1 MAATNQQPTTD
12 TAKYDRQLRL
22 WGEEG
27 QALLESAHV
36 ALLNA
41 TATGTETLKNLVLPG
56 IGKFTIIDGKKV
68 DDSDFNNF
76 FIQSGSQGQSRAQVA
91 TELLNEL
98 NDRVHGTAVDRDPV
112 DIIEKDPNYFK
123 QFTVIIAN
131 NIPEQP
137 LLKLSEVCWGANI
150 ALLVVRSWGLLGYL
164 RVVTPE
170 HTIVESKPD
179 NPADDL
185 RLSQPW
191 PELEQY
197 ALSLD
202 FSKMDST
209 EHSHTP
215 YVVILLQ
222 HAAKWKKE
230 HGGKLPEGSAERNQ
244 FRDGV
249 IKATRKSD
257 EENFN
262 EAYKAAY
269 KAATPIRISS
279 QVQAILNDEKAT
291 NITPQSTNFWILA
304 HALKGFV
311 ANEGNG
317 LLPLNGAIPD
327 MTASTDNY
335 IALQKIYQAKAIKD
349 FDAVSVRVHAA
360 LKQIGRDADSIP
372 AETIKK
378 FCKNSNFL
386 SFIRYRSL
394 HEERDPSTAKVS
406 YLASELA
413 DKESNMNWYIA
424 LRGVDRFYTQHH
436 RYPGDVD
443 ANVAGDVTALTSIVA
458 QLLAELNLKDVTI
471 DDRYIQETVRY
482 GGAELHPI
490 AALVG
495 GVASQ
500 EAIKL
505 ITHQFS
511 PADNTFLFNGL
522 RSTSTSAAL

>member
-27 QALLESAHV
+27 QALLETSHV

-56 IGKFTIIDGKKV
+56 IGKFTIIDAKKV
-68 DDSDFNNF
+68 DDSDLNNF
-76 FIQSGSQGQSRAQVA
+76 FIQSGSQGQSRAKVT

-98 NDRVHGTAVDRDPV
+98 NDRVHGFAVERDPV
-112 DIIEKDPNYFK
+112 EIIEKEPDFFK
-123 QFTVIIAN
+123 QFTLIIAN

-137 LLKLSEVCWGANI
+137 LLKLSEVCWGSHI
-150 ALLVVRSWGLLGYL
+150 PLLVARSWGLIGYL

-179 NPADDL
+179 NPPDDL

-197 ALSLD
+197 ASSFD
-202 FSKMDST
+202 FSKMDTT

-222 HAAKWKKE
+222 HVAKWKKE
-230 HGGKLPEGSAERNQ
+230 HGGKFPEGSAERNQ
-244 FRDGV
+244 FRDG
-249 IKATRKSD
+249 ILKATIKSD

-269 KAATPIRISS
+269 KATAPIRIPS
-279 QVQAILNDEKAT
+279 QIQTILADEKAT
-291 NITPQSTNFWILA
+291 NLTAHSSNFWVLA

-327 MTASTDNY
+327 MTASTEGY
-335 IALQKIYQAKAIKD
+335 VALQKIYQAKAIKD
-349 FDAVSVRVHAA
+349 FDAVTARVQAA
-360 LKQIGRDADSIP
+360 LKQIGRDSDSIP

-378 FCKNSNFL
+378 FCKNANFL
-386 SFIRYRSL
+386 SCIRYRSL

-406 YLASELA
+406 YLASELS
-413 DKESNMNWYIA
+413 DKESNINWYVA

-443 ANVAGDVTALTSIVA
+443 ANVVGDVAALKQIVA
-458 QLLAELNLKDVTI
+458 QLLAELNLKDVTV
-471 DDRYIQETVRY
+471 DERYIQETVRY

-522 RSTSTSAAL
+522 RSTSTSVAL